1 MTNLVEGAAVV
12 FLVLV
17 LFLGSIRGALV
28 CVVGIPASMTIA
40 LFGMHWAGVT
50 GDLMSLGAI
59 DFGFLVDG
67 PIVVLEVLLATYIGK
82 SPEPAGGARRG
93 LHDTVQ
99 RVIRP
104 VAFAVAIIMLV
115 YVPLLGLE
123 GVEGRMFR
131 PMATT
136 MAFALLGALIYS
148 VVFLPAL
155 LTLFVPPLKKDGA
168 RWLAP
173 LGRGYA
179 RAVPGALRWRWPLLV
194 AATPRCWSRAGCS
207 RTRAPTSCR
216 ASTRATWW

>member
-1 MTNLVEGAAVV
+1 M
-12 FLVLV
+12 
-17 LFLGSIRGALV
+17 FLGSIRGALV
-28 CVVGIPASMTIA
+28 CVIGIPASMTIA

-82 SPEPAGGARRG
+82 QLGPEERAHAYING
-93 LHDTVQ
+93 VQ
-99 RVIRP
+99 KVIRP

-136 MAFALLGALIYS
+136 MAFALLGALVYS
-148 VVFLPAL
+148 VLFLPAL
-155 LTLFVPPLKKDGA
+155 LAVFVPPLKKDGA
-168 RWLAP
+168 RWLQPIA
-173 LGRGYA
+173 RGYA
-179 RAVPGALRWRWPLLV
+179 RMVPGALR
-194 AATPRCWSRAGCS
+194 CAG
-207 RTRAPTSCR
+207 R
-216 ASTRATWW
+216 